1 MVHSRKSTGQWIKS
15 YDFRKMTRP
24 LKTSFLYRLQRQK
37 WNQFWGCLVGILP
50 LRWIPKTWITLLSF
64 HRLLI
69 QPHPTNSL
77 EVTEFWGSTSLLNSI
92 WNRMAV
98 EWNWTLEPWIDR
110 NSGSP
115 EYHFGRQLSQLS
127 DGPLNSSKRLAIGE
141 LWQSETQSV
150 AESAFLGRLHLPV

>member
-1 MVHSRKSTGQWIKS
+1 MQNPTMSWTPK
-15 YDFRKMTRP
+15 
-24 LKTSFLYRLQRQK
+24 LKRTISGFQRSLTRLQTNGSLGVMIFGRRRSC
-37 WNQFWGCLVGILP
+37 WNCILERMQRRKKNQIWGCLDGFLP
-50 LRWIPKTWITLLSF
+50 LSCIAKCWATLQNF
-64 HRLLI
+64 HWLLI

-115 EYHFGRQLSQLS
+115 EYHYGRQLPQFS
-127 DGPLNSSKRLAIGE
+127 DGP
-141 LWQSETQSV
+141 
-150 AESAFLGRLHLPV
+150 